1 MGVKHKYLDDI
12 GVEYKHLFPYLYE
25 EENGKLHADTQKFF
39 QKEYETYGFT
49 SNETWDLDNTFYK
62 WIYERTKRFI
72 EVGEKVKDLNY
83 HKFTFKGKEYTQ
95 LELINAMFERLEYYF
110 NEDAFDNK
118 VDEYRKQGMGIVEAD
133 NKAYEPVIEIGEIWA
148 ILLPYMW
155 W

>member
-25 EENGKLHADTQKFF
+25 EENNKLHTDTQKFF

-49 SNETWDLDNTFYK
+49 SNETWDLDNTFY
-62 WIYERTKRFI
+62 FA
-72 EVGEKVKDLNY
+72 
-83 HKFTFKGKEYTQ
+83 FKGKEYTQ

-118 VDEYRKQGMGIVEAD
+118 VDEYMKQGMNIIEAD
-133 NKAYEPVIEIGEIWA
+133 NKAYEPIIEIGEIWA
-148 ILLPYMW
+148 ILLPCMW